1 MRVFSILSYSIL
13 VCLFVFRLSSF
24 GITKTLYAVL
34 NIRRNY
40 YESNVKDKINGVEL
54 RRHTAKIKTGFFEV
68 EMSCILKAF
77 K

>member
-1 MRVFSILSYSIL
+1 MRVFSILSYGIF
-13 VCLFVFRLSSF
+13 VCLFSAYHPLGLQKHF
-24 GITKTLYAVL
+24 AVL